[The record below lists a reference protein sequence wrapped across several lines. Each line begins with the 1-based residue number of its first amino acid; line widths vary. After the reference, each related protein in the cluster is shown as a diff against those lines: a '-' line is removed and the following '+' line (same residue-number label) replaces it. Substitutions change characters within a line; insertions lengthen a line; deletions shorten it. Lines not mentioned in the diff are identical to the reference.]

1 MNSDN
6 TISLNLQP
14 KRPAIYPAVLLAV
27 LLTIPMLTLWS
38 PAARAETAT
47 GSGTPDGT
55 AANQAPAEAAV
66 AAPEY
71 LLLNLE
77 TALKLALENNTDLK
91 RSGLDVASARLGLD
105 SKERTFHPSL
115 SLSGSV
121 SSRWSDPAT
130 PGGDSMTQS
139 AGLRIG
145 SGYTLFNGFA
155 DSASRDAARQEVLG
169 AEHTGARTAETLAY
183 QVVSRFLAAAAAT
196 EQIRVQQQNVTA
208 QQELLRKIEAFY
220 QAGKRPVVDLYQQQ
234 AETSGAEY
242 QLISVQ
248 RDCELKKLALLN
260 EMGLDPAIDL
270 ELEALDPDN
279 LKTRLVPPADVD
291 RAVAVAREQRADYK
305 AALAALDA
313 AELDVRAAKG
323 GYWPE
328 LSLSAEAGTSWSDSA
343 TASWSDQFLEDNPY
357 ASAGLS
363 IALPLY
369 DRNQVRNAVAAG
381 ELSRGRSRLAKLDLE
396 RQIVS
401 DIRTAYLEYETAAR
415 QVDSATARINYTRQA
430 LENFEQRYNL
440 NAATLLEVIQA
451 RANHL
456 SASYEKIAAD
466 YNLIDKLV
474 AIFYAT
480 GDLSVLTGIADGEPA
495 GARN

>member
-1 MNSDN
+1 MN
-6 TISLNLQP
+6 IQFL
-14 KRPAIYPAVLLAV
+14 KFHRPCLIVLLAA
-27 LLTIPMLTLWS
+27 LTLQAWT
-38 PAARAETAT
+38 PVIRAETSADT
-47 GSGTPDGT
+47 GTPGNSDGRQ
-55 AANQAPAEAAV
+55 AAGDNTVIEPK
-66 AAPEY
+66 P
-71 LLLNLE
+71 LLLDLE
-77 TALKLALENNTDLK
+77 TALTIAFDNNTDLK
-91 RSGLDVASARLGLD
+91 RAGIDVESARLSLD
-105 SKERTFHPSL
+105 SKERTYHPNL
-115 SLSGSV
+115 SLSGSM

-139 AGLRIG
+139 AGLRVG

-155 DSASRDAARQEVLG
+155 DSASRDAARQELIG
-169 AEHTGARTAETLAY
+169 AEQSGFRSEDTLVY
-183 QVVSRFLAAAAAT
+183 QVAGRFLAAAAAT

-220 QAGKRPVVDLYQQQ
+220 EAGKRPVVDLYQQQ

-260 EMGLDPAIDL
+260 EMGIDPGIEL

-291 RAVAVAREQRADYK
+291 RAVRLAREQRADYK

-313 AELDVRAAKG
+313 SELEVRAAKG

-328 LSLSAEAGTSWSDSA
+328 LSLSAEAGTSWSDAA
-343 TASWSDQFLEDNPY
+343 TVSWSDQFLEDNPY

-369 DRNQVRNAVAAG
+369 DRHQTRNAVAAG

-401 DIRTAYLEYETAAR
+401 DIRTAYVEYETAAR
-415 QVDSATARINYTRQA
+415 QVESATARINYTQQA

-451 RANHL
+451 RANHV

-480 GDLSVLTGIADGEPA
+480 GDLSVLTGNTDREPA
-495 GARN
+495 ETRN